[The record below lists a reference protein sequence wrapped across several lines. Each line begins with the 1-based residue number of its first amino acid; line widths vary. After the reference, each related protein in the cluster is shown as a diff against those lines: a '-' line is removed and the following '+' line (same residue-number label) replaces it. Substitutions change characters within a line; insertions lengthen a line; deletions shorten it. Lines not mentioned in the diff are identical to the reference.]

1 VSNPQRK
8 SSPDTARTSRRD
20 ANDTET
26 SAAELDAARP
36 ANGWWLIRVFSVIAF
51 GLSAFL
57 LWESLTGNRLPGCG
71 LESGCGVV
79 LRSRWAYWLGVPVSL
94 FALLTYAVVLLAT
107 APGLAAPAAR
117 VRPRRGALLLA
128 AAVALIGAALWFV
141 GLQLFVVRAI
151 CPFCMAAH
159 ACGLLVGALILRRM
173 FASKMHIAP
182 RMAFRS
188 ALAGGL
194 FVVVLGAGQVA
205 HAPPTYAVRAMST
218 GVTTTAA
225 NPAGPAATKSPRQL
239 QLHGGAFTVDL
250 NDAPVIGSPDAPH
263 VIVHLFDYTCQFCRS
278 LHPFLLRAARQW
290 SNQLAIVTLPVPL
303 EAGCNRL
310 VKHAMPEHTNACA
323 YARAGLAVWRA
334 DHAAFAAFDAW
345 MFSRR
350 VPPPPDEVA
359 AEAMRCVGTNAFRAA
374 LADPWINQQLERDIA
389 IYEAN
394 HTRYRLSD
402 LPELM
407 IGTNLVAGA
416 FGSAQ
421 LLNQFLATQLAL
433 AGTNAPAR

>member
-1 VSNPQRK
+1 M
-8 SSPDTARTSRRD
+8 SSQPRNSTPATARTFRRD
-20 ANDTET
+20 ANGPET
-26 SAAELDAARP
+26 SAAKPDAARV
-36 ANGWWLIRVFSVIAF
+36 ASGWWLIRVFSVIAF

-57 LWESLTGNRLPGCG
+57 LWESLTGSRLPGCG

-107 APGLAAPAAR
+107 AIGRAGPAAR
-117 VRPRRGALLLA
+117 FGPRLDALLLA
-128 AAVALIGAALWFV
+128 VAVALIGAALWFV
-141 GLQLFVVRAI
+141 GLQLFVLRAI

-159 ACGLLVGALILRRM
+159 ACGLLVGVLVVRRVVSG
-173 FASKMHIAP
+173 AVPIAP
-182 RMAFRS
+182 HLAFRS
-188 ALAGGL
+188 VLAGVL

-205 HAPPTYAVRAMST
+205 HAPPTYAVRAMSSS
-218 GVTTTAA
+218 VTTIAA
-225 NPAGPAATKSPRQL
+225 KPAGPAATQAPRLL
-239 QLHGGAFTVDL
+239 QLHGGAFTVDVH
-250 NDAPVIGSPDAPH
+250 DAPVIGPPDAPH

-334 DHAAFAAFDAW
+334 DRAAFAAFDEW
-345 MFSRR
+345 MFTRR
-350 VPPPPDEVA
+350 VLPPPDEVA
-359 AEAMRCVGTNAFRAA
+359 AEAMRRVGTNAFRAA
-374 LADPWINQQLERDIA
+374 LADPWINQQLERDIT

-394 HTRYRLSD
+394 HMRYHLSE

-433 AGTNAPAR
+433 AGTNAAVR